1 MHILLEIKISYGL
14 FSAENSV
21 SSADL
26 IAVLSII
33 VTILIGWQIYNALDL
48 NKKVKDLEELHN
60 NLRKD
65 VSDKMKIYKYELD
78 KKSEDSIKEIKNE
91 NSINKLETDLKV
103 SSYFTASLA
112 ASGIYNSPKLKIM
125 FLNSSLRSS
134 KKIKDK
140 SLILAALGIWKDVI
154 LKSKD
159 LKVSKKE
166 KEEWLGCLEGINTKE
181 AIELRAII
189 NSLKEC

>member
-48 NKKVKDLEELHN
+48 NKKVKDLEELYN

-65 VSDKMKIYKYELD
+65 VSDKMKIYKFELD

-134 KKIKDK
+134 KQIKDK
-140 SLILAALGIWKDVI
+140 SLTLAVLGIWKDVI
-154 LKSKD
+154 LKSKEM
-159 LKVSKKE
+159 KVSKEE
-166 KEEWLGCLEGINTKE
+166 KDVWLGCLEGIDTKE
-181 AIELRAII
+181 AIELRTII
-189 NSLKEC
+189 NSLKES

>member
-48 NKKVKDLEELHN
+48 NKKVKDLEELYN

-134 KKIKDK
+134 KQIKDK